1 MTFGENNTLQVMY
14 DRSTEA
20 WSLLFSI
27 VARLQE
33 RGACT
38 RQFSRLMWASF
49 CRFFRQMLIASKVR
63 HLVEDVCSQ
72 QYNPAVLRLMWMC
85 FCRFFR
91 QLVSS

>member
-1 MTFGENNTLQVMY
+1 MY

-33 RGACT
+33 RGACS

-63 HLVEDVCSQ
+63 HLVI
-72 QYNPAVLRLMWMC
+72 
-85 FCRFFR
+85 
-91 QLVSS
+91 